1 MLKTLAYPLVI
12 ERHETDG
19 GYLAY
24 FPSLPGCQTWGE
36 TYEAA
41 VQNAEEALA
50 VYIETLTANGD
61 PVPEPAPIE
70 GIVALGVMVRA
81 DVAA

>member
-1 MLKTLAYPLVI
+1 MPKTLAYPLVI

-41 VQNAEEALA
+41 AQNAEEALA
-50 VYIETLTANGD
+50 VFIETLASNGD
-61 PVPEPAPIE
+61 PIPHSLAFDGPATLTT
-70 GIVALGVMVRA
+70 GRTL
-81 DVAA
+81 

>member
-1 MLKTLAYPLVI
+1 MLQALAYPLVI

-36 TYEAA
+36 AYQAA
-41 VQNAEEALA
+41 VQNAKEALA
-50 VYIETLTANGD
+50 VFVETLASNGD
-61 PVPEPAPIE
+61 PIPDSLAFHGPA
-70 GIVALGVMVRA
+70 ALTKGRTL
-81 DVAA
+81 